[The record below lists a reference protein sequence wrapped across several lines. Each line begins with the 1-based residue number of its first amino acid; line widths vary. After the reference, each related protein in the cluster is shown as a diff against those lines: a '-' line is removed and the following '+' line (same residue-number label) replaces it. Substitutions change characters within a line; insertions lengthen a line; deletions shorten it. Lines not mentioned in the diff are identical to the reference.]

1 MKTKKKMM
9 CLLLA
14 VCMVLTLMPTTALAE
29 ETESARS
36 SKTVITTVQELQQF
50 AEAVNRGDYDAKTD
64 AVVSLEADLDMTGIA
79 WTPIGCADDN
89 GDVKHYFSGKF
100 YGNGHTISNFDFSS
114 SYGIKMVG
122 GFFGYIENAEVFS
135 LKIQGNLDV
144 TTAKEYTYFGTVA
157 GYAAGCKIFDCASEV
172 AFKNNE
178 KYVYGFWGMC
188 GYAEDTM
195 IEYCASSGA
204 ITVTGDM
211 GSLYLGGIAGY
222 ITGNSEIRYC
232 SNSGNLTPIGKG
244 IEDIGGIAGTVSGGA
259 EISHC
264 YFAGEIILS
273 NYTATAPYGRFGGIA
288 GKIESETSNFSN
300 NYFVEKEN
308 VSAGRN
314 NISAGASK
322 TLKYMKSEDFYKEVK
337 AGGGDYQ
344 FEEGNSPILPK
355 PKYSVSFIVTPS
367 DLTNHVIKV
376 NDAEI
381 TGNTQELEAGTYTVT
396 ATADGYNSFSKEITI
411 TADTATHTQTIPF
424 TKKYS
429 GGSYVPVQKPEIITG
444 EGGKTDLTDHGSTL
458 VITPDAGMQIEKVL
472 VNGKEVK
479 VSDHKVKG
487 LKTGDKVEVTFSR
500 IPPTKAQIDKAIKTS
515 AGNLKL
521 TVRTSKTPKKNIKA
535 VVRQDAAIK
544 NLLQEVKEAGY
555 TVKYKFYR
563 SESKKSG
570 YAARLTKTTGVYLN
584 TEGQANAKYYYKAKL
599 QILDREGKTIAETSL
614 KQCRFGVRIWT
625 KGQK

>member
-89 GDVKHYFSGKF
+89 GKVEHYFSGKF

-114 SYGIKMVG
+114 SYGIKAVG

-135 LKIQGNLDV
+135 LKIQGKLDV
-144 TTAKEYTYFGTVA
+144 TTDKEYTYFGTVA
-157 GYAAGCKIFDCASEV
+157 GYAAGCKIFDCVSEV
-172 AFKNNE
+172 AFTNNG
-178 KYVYGFWGMC
+178 KHVYGCWGMC
-188 GYAEDTM
+188 GYAENTM

-211 GSLYLGGIAGY
+211 GGLYLGGIAGY

-232 SNSGNLTPIGKG
+232 SNSGNLQVNAPHAGGIAGQLGKNAKIMNSFFKGKLMPIGKG

-259 EISHC
+259 EIRHC
-264 YFAGEIILS
+264 YFAGEISLS

-288 GKIESETSNFSN
+288 GKIEPETSNFSN
-300 NYFVEKEN
+300 NYFVKKEN
-308 VSAGRN
+308 VSAYGRN

-322 TLKYMKSEDFYKEVK
+322 TLEYMKSEDFYKEVK

-396 ATADGYNSFSKEITI
+396 ATADGTI
-411 TADTATHTQTIPF
+411 LFQRRLPLQQILQPIRKQYLSRKSIPVALMF
-424 TKKYS
+424 
-429 GGSYVPVQKPEIITG
+429 
-444 EGGKTDLTDHGSTL
+444 
-458 VITPDAGMQIEKVL
+458 
-472 VNGKEVK
+472 
-479 VSDHKVKG
+479 
-487 LKTGDKVEVTFSR
+487 R
-500 IPPTKAQIDKAIKTS
+500 
-515 AGNLKL
+515 
-521 TVRTSKTPKKNIKA
+521 
-535 VVRQDAAIK
+535 
-544 NLLQEVKEAGY
+544 
-555 TVKYKFYR
+555 YR
-563 SESKKSG
+563 SRKS
-570 YAARLTKTTGVYLN
+570 
-584 TEGQANAKYYYKAKL
+584 
-599 QILDREGKTIAETSL
+599 
-614 KQCRFGVRIWT
+614 
-625 KGQK
+625 

>member
-1 MKTKKKMM
+1 M
-9 CLLLA
+9 
-14 VCMVLTLMPTTALAE
+14 
-29 ETESARS
+29 
-36 SKTVITTVQELQQF
+36 
-50 AEAVNRGDYDAKTD
+50 
-64 AVVSLEADLDMTGIA
+64 
-79 WTPIGCADDN
+79 
-89 GDVKHYFSGKF
+89 
-100 YGNGHTISNFDFSS
+100 
-114 SYGIKMVG
+114 
-122 GFFGYIENAEVFS
+122 
-135 LKIQGNLDV
+135 
-144 TTAKEYTYFGTVA
+144 
-157 GYAAGCKIFDCASEV
+157 
-172 AFKNNE
+172 
-178 KYVYGFWGMC
+178 
-188 GYAEDTM
+188 
-195 IEYCASSGA
+195 
-204 ITVTGDM
+204 
-211 GSLYLGGIAGY
+211 
-222 ITGNSEIRYC
+222 
-232 SNSGNLTPIGKG
+232 PIGKG

-264 YFAGEIILS
+264 YFAGEINLS
-273 NYTATAPYGRFGGIA
+273 NYTAASPYGRFGGIA
-288 GKIESETSNFSN
+288 GKIESETSKFSN
-300 NYFVEKEN
+300 NYFVEKEK
-308 VSAGRN
+308 VSACGGN

-322 TLKYMKSEDFYKEVK
+322 TLEYMKSEAFYKEVK

-344 FEEGNSPILPK
+344 FEEENSPILPK

-381 TGNTQELEAGTYTVT
+381 TGSTRELEAGTYTVT
-396 ATADGYNSFSKEITI
+396 ATADGYNSVSKEITI
-411 TADTATHTQTIPF
+411 TADTAIHTQTIPF
-424 TKKYS
+424 TKKSS